1 MKQVQVK
8 QEQGDARDTFAFN
21 LLGSGLTCMYVGIH
35 IWIWICIIMCIYICI
50 NNVTVCRSATAL
62 MEVERATPPGF
73 EEEIL
78 KPPEVSIHIGI
89 LMIVITLVIFYHL
102 PNRYHPL

>member
-1 MKQVQVK
+1 
-8 QEQGDARDTFAFN
+8 
-21 LLGSGLTCMYVGIH
+21 
-35 IWIWICIIMCIYICI
+35 
-50 NNVTVCRSATAL
+50 

-78 KPPEVSIHIGI
+78 KPPEVSIPIGI